1 MADWAFCDV
10 PIPHLRLVWPLACP
24 HLMRALD
31 REGSGR
37 YLPED
42 ILRALLDAKA
52 RLWVAWNVRE
62 STIDA
67 AVVTETIDFPRK
79 RELRI
84 WLVGGRNMRG
94 WVKAAEEMIEAFA
107 RAEGC
112 AFLTGSMRR
121 GWLRVGT
128 GFRETGITFE
138 KAL

>member
-1 MADWAFCDV
+1 MADWTFCDV
-10 PIPHLRLVWPLACP
+10 PTPHLPLVWPLARP

-52 RLWVAWNVRE
+52 RLWVAWNARE
-62 STIDA
+62 NTIDA

-94 WVKAAEEMIEAFA
+94 WVKAAEKMLEAFA

-112 AFLTGSMRR
+112 AFLTGAMRR

-128 GFRETGITFE
+128 GFRETGITLE